1 MFSTIGIL
9 FAALYAIVFPST
21 VFKLKL
27 LTVSSAKSKRR
38 KETDI
43 SHRSKKLF
51 HESPLSSLIL
61 QFPHLF
67 SQSLHFLPQFF
78 DAAVAVC

>member
-43 SHRSKKLF
+43 IH
-51 HESPLSSLIL
+51 
-61 QFPHLF
+61 
-67 SQSLHFLPQFF
+67 
-78 DAAVAVC
+78 